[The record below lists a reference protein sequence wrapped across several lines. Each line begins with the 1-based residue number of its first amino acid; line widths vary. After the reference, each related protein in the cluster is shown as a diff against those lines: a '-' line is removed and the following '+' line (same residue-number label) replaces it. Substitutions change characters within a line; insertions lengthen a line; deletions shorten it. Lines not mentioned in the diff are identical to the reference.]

1 MNCEWSV
8 KQPVAAIEAND
19 SVSCILASVFYFLFY
34 LCAMRL
40 LTFFMAILVLSL
52 SCLPCGDV
60 SNLVL
65 KEGKA
70 KYELSK
76 CADGDQ
82 HEDDCSP
89 FCHCS
94 CCAGFSIYHQVA
106 VIQQSCLPSAFLH
119 ATRYIE
125 TIREVSIPV
134 WQPPQLG

>member
-1 MNCEWSV
+1 
-8 KQPVAAIEAND
+8 
-19 SVSCILASVFYFLFY
+19 
-34 LCAMRL
+34 MRL
-40 LTFFMAILVLSL
+40 LTFFMAVLVLSL

-60 SNLVL
+60 ETLVL

-76 CADGDQ
+76 CADGDE

-94 CCAGFSIYHQVA
+94 CCAGFSIHHQVA
-106 VIQQSCLPSAFLH
+106 VIQQSCPQLAALH
-119 ATRYIE
+119 TSRYLE

-134 WQPPQLG
+134 WQPPQLI